1 MSILIQFVKD
11 NLFLFV
17 SAVISVVLLIGAI
30 VALIIVNTK
39 VKRAQLS
46 SQQTNAD
53 VCQETSVADASTL
66 QEENSSKEN

>member
-1 MSILIQFVKD
+1 
-11 NLFLFV
+11 
-17 SAVISVVLLIGAI
+17 VIALVLLIGAT

-46 SQQTNAD
+46 AQQTNAD

>member
-17 SAVISVVLLIGAI
+17 SAVIALVLLIGAI

-46 SQQTNAD
+46 SQQTNSD

-66 QEENSSKEN
+66 QEETSSKEN